1 MNRKHSIT
9 ETTIHK
15 ASGEKAIF
23 SEDKL
28 RRSLL
33 RSGASPEVIDAI
45 ITQIIARIYNGISTS
60 EIYNIAFRL
69 LKQRRK
75 GPAARYKLKNAI
87 MELGPS
93 GFPFE
98 QFIARIFR
106 SMGYDTQT
114 GQLIDGKCVRHEVDV
129 VAMKEGE
136 EHLIECKFHQL
147 KGVFCDVKIS
157 LYISARFADIRQ
169 QRPAAAPQ
177 TTPPFKGWLITN
189 THFSKDAITYGLCAG
204 LNLIGWDF
212 PAKGSL
218 KELIDQYGLHPV
230 TSLTTLTRQEK
241 EQLMKQK
248 IVLCSEIA
256 EQEALLKKM
265 ISPERLKKVKA
276 ECTYLSGK
284 QL

>member
-1 MNRKHSIT
+1 MKHPSK
-9 ETTIHK
+9 ETVIHK
-15 ASGEKAIF
+15 ASGEKTFF

-45 ITQIIARIYNGISTS
+45 ITQIIARLYNGISTS

-69 LKQRRK
+69 LKQHRK
-75 GPAARYKLKNAI
+75 GPAARYKLKNAL

-129 VAMKEGE
+129 VATKEGE

-169 QRPAAAPQ
+169 QQPGAAPLK
-177 TTPPFKGWLITN
+177 THPFKGWLITN

-204 LNLIGWDF
+204 LNLMGWDF

-276 ECTYLSGK
+276 ECDYLSGK
-284 QL
+284 QP